1 MHLLPKTSSWTGRG
15 CHVVLT
21 RTGVTGGP
29 SSEAVLPVSRK
40 YLLSFQMCMQPGMQ
54 MDRKRM
60 EREEDT
66 GQEFIR
72 VMQVPEIIEWPVG

>member
-1 MHLLPKTSSWTGRG
+1 
-15 CHVVLT
+15 
-21 RTGVTGGP
+21 
-29 SSEAVLPVSRK
+29 
-40 YLLSFQMCMQPGMQ
+40 MQPGMQ